1 MTNTRSFGLLSLVV
15 LTTGSLSLAAQ
26 GPQRNRPQPTAYLR
40 MSGTYELDPTRSDNP
55 QRAVDAATRSLPPE
69 RRDRVYQNLINRLE
83 PPATIAIDRNGA
95 TVTISSSR
103 GPRATFD
110 ADGRTRDEVGPNGR
124 AISTRAEFIGDRLS
138 VSTSGNRGSD
148 FQVTFEPLNNGNGL
162 RVTRSLDSEELGQ
175 PVTVQSYYR
184 RIANEPRWDLYA
196 GDSRPDSAYGAGYGA
211 GSGYPPAPAYAP
223 PAGDFVVPD
232 GTRLIATLDTPLSTR
247 TSRSGERFTMTV
259 RGPAQFEG
267 ARIDGVVRVGMRAEI
282 PVRAAQRAEA
292 QAIRPAERDD
302 RRGQL
307 DGLANRRLEVHLVVV
322 REARDLGLEVPVER
336 LPGPDVEAGQELLV
350 EGDVERQADRLKAAA
365 AGIRERGRDLPG
377 DEEAPVGP
385 PDVGPAGDG
394 VRLHEVLPERDRDV
408 LEREVAERAGRV
420 PQQSGDVEEERP
432 VEGSDRHRA
441 RPRSLATTSRSS
453 SYG

>member
-40 MSGTYELDPTRSDNP
+40 MSGTYELEPTRSDNP
-55 QRAVDAATRSLPPE
+55 QRAADAATRSLPPE
-69 RRDRVYQNLINRLE
+69 RRDGVYQNLINRLE

-124 AISTRAEFIGDRLS
+124 AISTRAEFTGDRLS
-138 VSTSGNRGSD
+138 VSTTGNRGSD
-148 FQVTFEPLNNGNGL
+148 FQVTFESLNNGNGL

-196 GDSRPDSAYGAGYGA
+196 GGAGS

-232 GTRLIATLDTPLSTR
+232 GTRLIAMLDTPLSTR

-259 RGPAQFEG
+259 RGPGQFGG
-267 ARIDGVVRVGMRAEI
+267 ARIDGVVSRVNPYQQASNTADMMVNFETIHLRDGRTSEFRAI
-282 PVRAAQRAEA
+282 LNSVRT
-292 QAIRPAERDD
+292 P
-302 RRGQL
+302 
-307 DGLANRRLEVHLVVV
+307 DGATLRV
-322 REARDLGLEVPVER
+322 
-336 LPGPDVEAGQELLV
+336 DVEGGVRDVTPNDTRIEHGAIGAAVGAIIGAIAGGGKGAAVGAAVGAVVGASGGVILV
-350 EGDVERQADRLKAAA
+350 EGRDQL
-365 AGIRERGRDLPG
+365 DLPPG
-377 DEEAPVGP
+377 TEVTITASAP
-385 PDVGPAGDG
+385 
-394 VRLHEVLPERDRDV
+394 RYR
-408 LEREVAERAGRV
+408 
-420 PQQSGDVEEERP
+420 
-432 VEGSDRHRA
+432 
-441 RPRSLATTSRSS
+441 
-453 SYG
+453 